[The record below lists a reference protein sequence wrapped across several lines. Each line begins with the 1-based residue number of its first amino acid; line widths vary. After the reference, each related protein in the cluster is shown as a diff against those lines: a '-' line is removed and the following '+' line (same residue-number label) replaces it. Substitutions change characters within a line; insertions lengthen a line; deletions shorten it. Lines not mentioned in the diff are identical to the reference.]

1 MKMRSC
7 WVIGLAMA
15 LAVVIAFPPEV
26 TSQMQ
31 RTAGKI
37 SRMIPTVNLQRA
49 AKHMSAAAQT
59 SVLWGDTLLSQQGG
73 RARVVLED
81 NSILNLGSDSSLT
94 ILSHDASVQKTQVQL
109 AYGRMRSNVV
119 KIANAGGSFEV
130 RTPAAVAGVVGT
142 DFYVFHANGVT
153 IVIVFEGTVRVCD
166 LAGHCVIVGPGQMT
180 TVREGQ
186 QPDPPTTASPSAVME
201 AGRDTDVP
209 GAEARH
215 VEGGATNH
223 WTIFGL
229 VIAALLPA
237 VLIPTLS
244 SGVHSR
250 TQTETETTCP
260 NPPYCE

>member
-7 WVIGLAMA
+7 WVIGLAMT
-15 LAVVIAFPPEV
+15 LTVVMAFPPEV

-31 RTAGKI
+31 RSAGKI

-49 AKHMSAAAQT
+49 AKQMTAAAQS

-73 RARVVLED
+73 RARIVLED
-81 NSILNLGSDSSLT
+81 SSILNLGSDSSLT
-94 ILSHDASVQKTQVQL
+94 ILSHDASLQKTRIQL

-119 KIANAGGSFEV
+119 KIAKAGGDFEV

-142 DFYVFHANGVT
+142 DFFIVHVNGVT

-166 LAGHCVIVGPGQMT
+166 LAGHCVIVGAGQMT

-186 QPDPPTTASPSAVME
+186 QPDQPTTASPSAVME

-215 VEGGATNH
+215 VEGGGQSRWA
-223 WTIFGL
+223 IFGL
-229 VIAALLPA
+229 VIAAVIPA

-244 SGVHSR
+244 SGTHAR
-250 TQTETETTCP
+250 TQTETTCP